1 MSKIKK
7 LIKYRKYIN
16 TVIIWEE
23 HYFLFVYK
31 ISTFISGNSYIKFNE
46 RRTKNS
52 AISDLLFIIISLIIK

>member
-16 TVIIWEE
+16 TVIWEK

-31 ISTFISGNSYIKFNE
+31 ISTFISGNSYIEFNE

-52 AISDLLFIIISLIIK
+52 AISDLLFIIISLL